1 MLYAFAGGSDGA
13 GPNGNLLLDQAG
25 NLFGTT
31 SGGGITGHLNGTV
44 FKLSRRGVHTVLHKF
59 GTGTDGAT
67 PVDGMVADAAGNM
80 YGTTASGG
88 LSFNGTV
95 FMISPAG
102 QETVL
107 HLFQNGADGFL
118 PYAAPA
124 LDGQGKLYGT
134 TIRCGAMDKG
144 IVYTVDL

>member
-1 MLYAFAGGSDGA
+1 
-13 GPNGNLLLDQAG
+13 
-25 NLFGTT
+25 
-31 SGGGITGHLNGTV
+31 
-44 FKLSRRGVHTVLHKF
+44 
-59 GTGTDGAT
+59 
-67 PVDGMVADAAGNM
+67 MVADATGNM

-88 LSFNGTV
+88 MNFNGTV
-95 FMISPAG
+95 FMITPAG

-107 HLFQNGADGFL
+107 HLFQNGADGFS

-134 TIRCGAMDKG
+134 TIRGGAMDKG